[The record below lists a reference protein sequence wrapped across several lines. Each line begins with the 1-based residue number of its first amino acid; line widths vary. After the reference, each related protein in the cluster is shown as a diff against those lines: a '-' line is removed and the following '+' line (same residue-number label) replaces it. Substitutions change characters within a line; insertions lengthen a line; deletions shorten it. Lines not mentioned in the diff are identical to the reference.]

1 MAVFALDDLVSQFI
15 ACRLP
20 RAEWTHLAHLRVGA
34 WHVHHEGPD
43 TALASLRERIRA
55 LNEHHGTPNSATSG
69 YHETITVAYVRL
81 IEEFLRKFADDTP
94 LAARVDVLVSGP
106 LAEKDLLLA
115 FWSREVLTSEPARRG
130 WVPPDRAPLR
140 LPPAAPSPGLTND
153 PARADRGDR
162 PDGDPAD
169 RATARTIRD

>member
-1 MAVFALDDLVSQFI
+1 VSALALDDLVAQFL

-43 TALASLRERIRA
+43 AAIDSLRARIRA
-55 LNEHHGTPNSATSG
+55 LNEHHGTPNSAASG

-81 IEEFLRKFADDTP
+81 IEEFLGGFAADTP
-94 LAARVDVLVSGP
+94 LAARVDLLVASR
-106 LAEKDLLLA
+106 LADKDLLLT
-115 FWSREVLTSEPARRG
+115 FWSRERLSSEQARRV

-140 LPPAAPSPGLTND
+140 LPEALESA
-153 PARADRGDR
+153 
-162 PDGDPAD
+162 
-169 RATARTIRD
+169 